1 LDDNLQRIAEYNEVI
16 FGGNMSDQEQPALP
30 PGKGGVFQDL
40 ALRIRLIGRLLADNR
55 ISFFLKLLP
64 VGSFFY
70 LLIPDIAPGP
80 LDDIAIVWLGA
91 YLFVELCPPDI
102 VQEHIEALT
111 LVVPG
116 EWRDPLDGEGDI
128 IDLEFDTDDEK

>member
-1 LDDNLQRIAEYNEVI
+1 
-16 FGGNMSDQEQPALP
+16 MSDQEQPGLP
-30 PGKGGVFQDL
+30 PGKGGIFQDL

-55 ISFFLKLLP
+55 ISFILKLLP

-80 LDDIAIVWLGA
+80 LDDMAIVWLGA
-91 YLFVELCPPDI
+91 YLFVELCPPDL

-111 LVVPG
+111 QVIPG
-116 EWRDPLDGEGDI
+116 EWRDPQDVEGDM
-128 IDLEFDTDDEK
+128 IDLEFKSDDE